1 MTIKN
6 ANSFPELFIGMHMIP
21 GAAQY
26 DPPGAD
32 SYKVFLNEKT
42 VKEMDASFRG
52 KPVYVGH
59 IDEVNVRDIEK
70 ADGYVVESFYEPCD
84 GRHYVRFLVVSDKAK
99 DAIKQGWQ
107 LSNAYIP
114 KTFGPPGMW
123 NGIPYEKEI
132 TAGEYEHLA
141 IVPDP
146 RYAESKI
153 FTPEKFAEYVKNK
166 ELELARVANSLNEG
180 EPQMAFW
187 KKQKLENALEFES
200 TMVDLPKSK
209 TQVDLKTLVN
219 EMDDYRLKMD
229 LPKMANDDDMVD
241 FGEGKKMNVKE
252 LKDCYNSM
260 MAEKM
265 EMEKKKNEDEEEE
278 KKKNDAESEERDAVS
293 EEKKKEMKGN
303 EGIEAKDKAKNADED
318 DKEAKKM
325 NAQKLFNELN
335 NAHLIP
341 FKEERQPDLSYER
354 VARGKARYG
363 SN

>member
-1 MTIKN
+1 MIKN

-59 IDEVNVRDIEK
+59 VDEVNVRDIEK
-70 ADGYVVESFYEPCD
+70 ADGYVVESFYEPVD
-84 GRHYVRFLVVSDKAK
+84 GKHYVRFLVVSDKAK
-99 DAIKQGWQ
+99 DAIKQGWK
-107 LSNAYIP
+107 LSNAYVP
-114 KTFGPPGMW
+114 STFAGPGQW
-123 NGIPYEKEI
+123 NGIPFEKEI
-132 TAGEYEHLA
+132 TGGEYEHLA

-146 RYAESKI
+146 RYAESI
-153 FTPEKFAEYVKNK
+153 IYTPEKFSEYKSKK
-166 ELELARVANSLNEG
+166 ELELSKLANSLNEG
-180 EPQMAFW
+180 DSKMAFW
-187 KKQKLENALEFES
+187 KKQKLENSVDLES

-229 LPKMANDDDMVD
+229 LPKMANDEDMVD

-260 MAEKM
+260 MSEKM
-265 EMEKKKNEDEEEE
+265 EMEKKKNEEQEEE
-278 KKKNDAESEERDAVS
+278 KKKNDAETEERDAVS
-293 EEKKKEMKGN
+293 EEKKKEMKDN
-303 EGIEAKDKAKNADED
+303 EGIEAKDKAKNED
-318 DKEAKKM
+318 DEEKKYKQM
-325 NAQKLFNELN
+325 NAKKLFNELN

-341 FKEERQPDLSYER
+341 LKEERPADLSYER
-354 VARGKARYG
+354 MERGKSRYG